1 MSSIPLG
8 KRLESLEIENKEDIM
23 KEMKETTKK
32 KVLPK
37 SRSME
42 VILTQYLETGD
53 YSQIDRIINAKDKNV
68 SSYSTFRNV

>member
-1 MSSIPLG
+1 
-8 KRLESLEIENKEDIM
+8 M